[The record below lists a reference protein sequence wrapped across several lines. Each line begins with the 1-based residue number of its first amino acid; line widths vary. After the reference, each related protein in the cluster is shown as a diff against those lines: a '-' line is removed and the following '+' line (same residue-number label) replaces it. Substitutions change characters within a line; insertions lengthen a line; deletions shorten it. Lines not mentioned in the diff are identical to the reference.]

1 MTAAKDETH
10 RKGQTQS
17 WIIERIL
24 HRAQPHI
31 SEHSNPLFG
40 PWVLMAGI
48 IVIMIV
54 TATGLFIWTGRLLG
68 GGSVS
73 GTPIVSKTLAVGTV
87 TPSTAA
93 RPSAT
98 PAATTVSSS
107 PTPFSPPTAT
117 RAPTVPTAAP
127 SAIKYKVKA
136 GDTLLEIAI
145 KHGVSVQAIMK
156 ANGMKNDVIRIGDDL
171 IIPAP

>member
-1 MTAAKDETH
+1 MTAAKDESRH
-10 RKGQTQS
+10 KGQTQP
-17 WIIERIL
+17 WIIERML

-31 SEHSNPLFG
+31 SEQGRPLFG
-40 PWVLMAGI
+40 PWVLMAGV
-48 IVIMIV
+48 IVLMVV
-54 TATGLFIWTGRLLG
+54 TGTALFIWTGRILG

-73 GTPIVSKTLAVGTV
+73 GTPVVSKTLAADTS
-87 TPSTAA
+87 TPP

-98 PAATTVSSS
+98 PASTVVQTPAPPPIATHTS
-107 PTPFSPPTAT
+107 PPPTA
-117 RAPTVPTAAP
+117 AA
-127 SAIKYKVKA
+127 SAVRYKVKA

-145 KHGVSVQAIMK
+145 KYGVTVQAIMK